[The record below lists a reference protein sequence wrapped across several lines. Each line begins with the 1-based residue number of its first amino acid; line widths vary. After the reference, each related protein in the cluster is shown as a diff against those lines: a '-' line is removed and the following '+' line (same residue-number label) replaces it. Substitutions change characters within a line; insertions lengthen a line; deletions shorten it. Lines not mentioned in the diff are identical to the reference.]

1 MATKSKK
8 TSTNTSTVSSSQQ
21 QSTTM
26 PTTSI
31 EISGTGQSSTTT
43 ASSTRA
49 GTPLRRS
56 QTPTRPVSPGRLSR
70 IQEKTELQNL
80 NDRLAAYIERVRSLE
95 TENSKL
101 RIQIQKSM
109 ESREIHTIKTMYE
122 GELHDTRQT
131 LDSIAKEKAQ
141 LELELSR
148 LREELK
154 IAEAK

>member
-8 TSTNTSTVSSSQQ
+8 ATTSSTVSSSQQ
-21 QSTTM
+21 QSL

-31 EISGTGQSSTTT
+31 EVSGQTT

-101 RIQIQKSM
+101 RVQIQKSN
-109 ESREIHTIKTMYE
+109 ESREVHRIKTVYE
-122 GELHDTRQT
+122 VELHDTRKT

-154 IAEAK
+154 VAEAK